1 LSLAAKINALIQT
14 DGPIPLSVFMA
25 LCLHDPERGYYAKG
39 AGLGRDFTTAP
50 ETSQVFGELIGLWCA
65 HEWSAMDAPTPI
77 VITELG
83 PGRGT
88 LMADFLRA
96 TKVQTAF
103 RAAADL
109 YLIEASPALRQLQA
123 DRLDHASPVHTDS
136 LDILPAGPAIIIA
149 NEFLDCL
156 PARQFIKAGET
167 WRERVVGLDRHGGL
181 TFGLAADPAPDI
193 PDLGQDSAEFQPA
206 LGHLVDTLANRE
218 TPFRALFIDY
228 GSASET
234 PSDTLRAFQGG
245 EQIHPLAAPGLSD
258 LTVDV
263 DFGFLHGL
271 AHKAGLAVHG
281 PVPQGDFLLRLGA
294 EARLNQLAKL
304 HPDKADDLYDGIR
317 ELVDPEQMGTRFNA
331 IAISSN
337 GLPFPAGF

>member
-1 LSLAAKINALIQT
+1 MSLAAKINALIQT

-25 LCLHDPERGYYAKG
+25 LCLHDPEHGYYAKG

-77 VITELG
+77 VITEIG

-109 YLIEASPALRQLQA
+109 HLIEASPALRQLQA

-167 WRERVVGLDRHGGL
+167 WRERVVGLDRNGGL

-228 GSASET
+228 GPTGHPPA
-234 PSDTLRAFQGG
+234 DTLRAYRSG
-245 EQIHPLAAPGLSD
+245 EQVHPLSDPGGYD

-263 DFGFLHGL
+263 DFARLNRL
-271 AHKAGLAVHG
+271 AVAAGLAVHG
-281 PVPQGDFLLRLGA
+281 PKPQGSFLMALGLQDRLDQLIASNPGEA
-294 EARLNQLAKL
+294 ETIFSAARRLA
-304 HPDKADDLYDGIR
+304 
-317 ELVDPEQMGTRFNA
+317 DPSEMGTRFQA
-331 IAISSN
+331 ICLSSQ
-337 GLPFPAGF
+337 GLPDPAGF